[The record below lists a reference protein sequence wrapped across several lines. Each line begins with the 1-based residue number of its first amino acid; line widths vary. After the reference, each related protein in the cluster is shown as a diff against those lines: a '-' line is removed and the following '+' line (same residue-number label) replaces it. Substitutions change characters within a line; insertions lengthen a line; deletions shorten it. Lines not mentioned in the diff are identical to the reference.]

1 MIAIIDYG
9 IGNLRSVQKAFEH
22 IGETA
27 EVTGDPGRIRAASH
41 VLLPGV
47 GAFAAGMRGL
57 AQTGLDQ
64 AVRQAAASG
73 KPLLGI
79 CLGMQLLFEGSEEG
93 GDPRGLGLIPGRV
106 TRMRPNGLKVP
117 HVGWNDLSL
126 ADSPLWAGLGSHPYA
141 YFVHSYYL
149 ADAHA
154 PCAIATATY
163 GAPFVAAVHQG
174 NLWGMQFHPEKSG
187 DAGLTMLRNF
197 ARL

>member
-27 EVTGDPGRIRAASH
+27 EVTSDPARIRSASH

-57 AQTGLDQ
+57 TACGLEETVMQ
-64 AVRQAAASG
+64 IAASG
-73 KPLLGI
+73 RPLLGI

-93 GDPRGLGLIPGRV
+93 GDPRGLGLISGRV
-106 TRMRPNGLKVP
+106 TRMRPAGLKVP
-117 HVGWNDLSL
+117 HVGWNDLTL
-126 ADSPLWAGLGSHPYA
+126 TDAPLWDGLSGTSYA
-141 YFVHSYYL
+141 YFVHSYCQADVTARCVL
-149 ADAHA
+149 A
-154 PCAIATATY
+154 TTTY
-163 GAPFVAAVHQG
+163 GTPFVAAVRQD